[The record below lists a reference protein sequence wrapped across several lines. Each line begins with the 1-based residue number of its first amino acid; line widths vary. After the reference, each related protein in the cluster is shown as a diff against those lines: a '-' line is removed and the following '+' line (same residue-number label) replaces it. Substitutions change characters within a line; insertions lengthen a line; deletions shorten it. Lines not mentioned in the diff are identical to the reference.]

1 MSSYNKKKN
10 LLRSPDE
17 YNRYYGG
24 FRGVDFSS
32 DHTQV
37 HDQRLAYA
45 INMYKDYRN
54 GEGNSVETIPG
65 FRRRFTDPKGQ
76 KINGIH
82 EFEHTKSGGTRDRD
96 IIVHAG
102 ERIYYWEDLDL
113 TANTVVK
120 EQIVLSVPDDYD
132 GKKDIKYGP
141 WNRTC
146 ESIKSVEVGDTFY
159 NSGWTLGKETNAEG
173 KQEQYITFEGSTYG
187 KYGNQSAVINFVETT
202 VEPWEG
208 LTFNNAES
216 HSFTFNNRLYILDG
230 ENYWVYDGSTFAK
243 VSKSKYIYTPTTYK
257 GIGLGE
263 KAPMKAEDFE
273 KIEYEQKN
281 LLCEYYKH
289 SYVADGVEK
298 VDGETTTYEGTS
310 IYPLYDTDRVTDVY
324 RYDTKLKAY
333 TDDQTPYD
341 YKYDDKALTITF
353 KTPPLAPTDA
363 SFKGKYDETYPG
375 VVIVY
380 AKDNTKKTA
389 DESAISKC
397 TILASFDKR
406 VFLSGNPDYPRRIWF
421 CGINNNT
428 GYEDPTYFGV
438 LDYVEDGVENAPV
451 TGLIPVADTLAALK
465 NHVKQDGTIY
475 FHTRMETGS
484 HVAPVTY
491 RAEQGLSGYGCL
503 GACVNFLDDPIFIS
517 KLGVEGIGQ
526 LSVRLER
533 AVEHRSSL
541 IDSKFVNLL
550 EKHGYKARLAEWGGY
565 LVVLVGDCIFLADSR
580 QMYTSDL
587 GTPQYEWY
595 YLEGIGIYDGQVK
608 EYYYGAAMY
617 NEYPD
622 EVTKNGVTYP
632 FALGDHI
639 YDTVLGKSEDLRYSP
654 VEYEK
659 TEDAPFEY
667 EYKKDDQDYKCYIVI
682 RDTWDGT
689 TYNEQ
694 GNPVIITKAI
704 PCIDE
709 GSYTGGTLK
718 YPTCI
723 VNIDDNLFFGT
734 ENGVVCSFNFDLRE
748 TNDGSIDPSHYNFDH
763 RTIYCGIATKMDNCG
778 IPHLAKSTI
787 KKSTVIKMKAMR
799 AATAK
804 LRVRTNKDG
813 YKSVAR
819 LNSRIFSF
827 DDLDFSDFTFVSQ
840 DQTIFALKEKE
851 KHWVEKQHWI
861 YSDEY
866 QRPFSVYYIA
876 YRYKVSGRIKD

>member
-65 FRRRFTDPKGQ
+65 FRRRFTDPHGN

-82 EFEHTKSGGTRDRD
+82 EFEHTKSDGTRDRD

-102 ERIYYWEDLDL
+102 TKIYYWEDLDL

-120 EQIVLSVPDDYD
+120 EQIVLYVPDNYN
-132 GKKDIKYGP
+132 GKDDIEYGP

-146 ESIKSVEVGDTFY
+146 ESIKSVEVGGDIHNNGFSLTSKT
-159 NSGWTLGKETNAEG
+159 NKDGVKEL
-173 KQEQYITFEGSTYG
+173 YITFEGATYG
-187 KYGNQSAVINFVETT
+187 KYGNQSAVINFVEKT
-202 VEPWEG
+202 VSAWSG

-230 ENYWVYDGSTFAK
+230 ANYWVYDGTTFAN
-243 VSKSKYIYTPTTYK
+243 VSGSKAYEPTTYK

-263 KAPMKAEDFE
+263 KAPMRAEDFA

-281 LLCEYYKH
+281 LLCKNYRH
-289 SYVADGVEK
+289 SYVADGVKK
-298 VDGETTTYEGTS
+298 VDGETTTIEGTS
-310 IYPLYDTDRVTDVY
+310 TYLLYDIERVTKVY
-324 RYDTKLKAY
+324 VYGKEMTAY
-333 TDDQTPYD
+333 TNAETPYD
-341 YKYDDKALTITF
+341 YKYDSDARTITF
-353 KTPPLAPTDA
+353 KEPPLAPTDA
-363 SFKGKYDETYPG
+363 SFGGKYDETYPG
-375 VVIVY
+375 VEFVY
-380 AKDNTKKTA
+380 AKDDDTKTA
-389 DESAISKC
+389 DESAIGMC
-397 TILASFDKR
+397 TIVASFDKR

-421 CGINNNT
+421 CGINNKT
-428 GYEDPTYFGV
+428 GYEDATYFGY
-438 LDYVEDGVENAPV
+438 LNYVDDGVENAPI

-465 NHVKQDGTIY
+465 NHAKQDGTIY
-475 FHTRMETGS
+475 FHSRMETGS

-550 EKHGYKARLAEWGGY
+550 EQHGYKAHLAEWGGY

-595 YLEGIGIYDGQVK
+595 YLEGIGIYEDQVK

-617 NEYPD
+617 NEYPST
-622 EVTKNGVTYP
+622 VTINEVTYP

-654 VEYEK
+654 VEFDTPEDKPESYVYNKDGQNYE
-659 TEDAPFEY
+659 
-667 EYKKDDQDYKCYIVI
+667 CYVVI

-689 TYNEQ
+689 SYTPQ
-694 GNPVIITKAI
+694 GNPIIIKKAI

-748 TNDGSIDPSHYNFDH
+748 TRDGSIDPSHYNFDH

-778 IPHLAKSTI
+778 IPHLTKSTI

-813 YKSVAR
+813 YRSVAR
-819 LNSRIFSF
+819 LNSRVFSF